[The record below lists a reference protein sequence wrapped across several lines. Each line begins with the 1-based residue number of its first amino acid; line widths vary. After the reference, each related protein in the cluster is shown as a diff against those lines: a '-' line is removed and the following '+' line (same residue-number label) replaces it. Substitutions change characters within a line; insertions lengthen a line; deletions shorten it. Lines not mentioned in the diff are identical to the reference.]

1 MTFFLVMCLLIQ
13 VGNHDLKSQFQF
25 FFWTVYK
32 IVYVQQ
38 VLQLIKTRK
47 YMHVKDVVKL
57 CYMLA

>member
-13 VGNHDLKSQFQF
+13 VGNHDLKSQFQL